1 MICVHQ
7 PAKGNNL
14 PSFRTAMARK
24 DNGDVIKAFHRLT
37 EAAEEYVNR
46 SPQVKRIQV
55 QRSTL
60 LDAISNAQL
69 VLSVHRLPEES
80 ASERTKTASKGTTTH
95 MLEKKLKNT
104 RAAFHQLER
113 RLRPVSTELEA
124 LHVQAQKAKDLLD
137 RALAEQAN
145 DDQDDPNE

>member
-1 MICVHQ
+1 
-7 PAKGNNL
+7 
-14 PSFRTAMARK
+14 MARK
-24 DNGDVIKAFHRLT
+24 DNNDVLKAFHRLT

-46 SPQVKRIQV
+46 SPQVKRIQT

-80 ASERTKTASKGTTTH
+80 ASERSKRASKESSTAA
-95 MLEKKLKNT
+95 LEKKLNDT

-113 RLRPVSTELEA
+113 RLRPVSSELEA
-124 LHVQAQKAKDLLD
+124 LHMRAQKAKNLLD
-137 RALAEQAN
+137 RALAEQQE
-145 DDQDDPNE
+145 QDDAEESYE